1 MEATGLESHKVLLPQ
16 RTVTSHWAMF
26 VHHQATSFGQEL
38 HSSFNIPICQYV
50 HSANAYVVT

>member
-38 HSSFNIPICQYV
+38 HSSFNIPISQYV
-50 HSANAYVVT
+50 HSANV